1 MQVLNILVVDDDPVT
16 RALMCKRLS
25 KDEYRV
31 ETAQSGVDAVRM
43 ICENH
48 YDVVLTDLKM
58 PGNIDGIGVL
68 ESAKEHN
75 IKTEVI
81 LITAHGTIDNAIVAM
96 KKGAAD
102 YLQKPINLDELVLRL
117 ARIQNLKHLMKNA
130 SDLRFAM
137 DVTEQTSGETIQNL
151 EMAVADLERRLA
163 FVRNIL
169 EQNELPAD
177 QRIAMALSC

>member
-81 LITAHGTIDNAIVAM
+81 LITAHGTIDNAIVGWPSSATFLSKM
-96 KKGAAD
+96 NFRPIKGS
-102 YLQKPINLDELVLRL
+102 PWR
-117 ARIQNLKHLMKNA
+117 
-130 SDLRFAM
+130 
-137 DVTEQTSGETIQNL
+137 
-151 EMAVADLERRLA
+151 
-163 FVRNIL
+163 
-169 EQNELPAD
+169 
-177 QRIAMALSC
+177 